1 MSVPVKKQRSRS
13 SSSVKLVVDKPV
25 IDKFATQY
33 ASINHLNK
41 YPVVMRWINTILCL
55 PLVSRVLSTISL
67 IVFQFKTKVIDS
79 GKTPAVV
86 KKLFNYSV
94 ARLKKLDEFVN
105 TMVFREGIDAFLNE
119 YREHGSLGWWIAY
132 FTVDY
137 YANLVNYLVKEFIL
151 KPLSLIKDDA
161 SSRVSLAAAS
171 SSTALP
177 HFKELT
183 NTTKDVLEPTK
194 EKVFAKYDTLVKPA
208 KETYTH
214 AISTAKETYSTAYK
228 TVSEK
233 YDTNLKETD
242 SVPRAILTTGSDLGS
257 LTLER
262 LKKYND
268 SEENS
273 VVADGTTTT
282 VDSDPPVNNIKEL
295 ST

>member
-25 IDKFATQY
+25 TDKFATQY

-94 ARLKKLDEFVN
+94 AGLKKLDEFVN

-183 NTTKDVLEPTK
+183 NNTKDVLEPTK